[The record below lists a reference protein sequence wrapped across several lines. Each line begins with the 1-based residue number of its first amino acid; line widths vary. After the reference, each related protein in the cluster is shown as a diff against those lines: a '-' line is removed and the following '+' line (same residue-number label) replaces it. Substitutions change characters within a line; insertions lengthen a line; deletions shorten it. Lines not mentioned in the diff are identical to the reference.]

1 MSKDNVSGIGTEM
14 EKWADPAMYH
24 AEEMPGKTDAVGMI
38 TPSVKLINMT
48 PDPLG
53 SIGAMTAMYEG
64 RVIRSLRDL
73 TMADRERY
81 FDQVHRTHLKAPFES
96 VTMHF
101 LLEGVTRAFTHQLV
115 RQRTAV
121 YAQES
126 MRFAV
131 KEHIDE
137 EVALPPSLAALPA
150 DSPARRLWQ
159 QGVNKIDDVYHAL
172 VASGIPAED
181 ARGLL
186 PTNITTRVHYI
197 TNYRALLE
205 HAGNRLCTQ
214 AQFEWRLVFAGIA
227 KAIRSYVAPGTYGT
241 DAGLAWKY
249 AEGWQHEALA
259 THLAPICYQ
268 LGKCQFQAD
277 FDRSCSIRERVEEL
291 SGLGVPSSEWRDS
304 GSYLE
309 EPGKEP
315 RSLDIHPAEW
325 LADPGAAR

>member
-1 MSKDNVSGIGTEM
+1 MSGTDIER
-14 EKWADPAMYH
+14 WADKAMYA
-24 AEEMPGKTDAVGMI
+24 AEEMPGKGDVPGVI
-38 TPSVKLINMT
+38 QPSVTLLTMT

-53 SIGAMTAMYEG
+53 AIGAMTAMYEG
-64 RVIRSLRDL
+64 RVIRKLSQLS
-73 TMADRERY
+73 TADRERY
-81 FDQVHRTHLKAPFES
+81 FDQIHRTHLKAPFEA

-131 KEHIDE
+131 KENIDE
-137 EVALPPSLAALPA
+137 EVALPPSLAALPGDA
-150 DSPARRLWQ
+150 VGRRLWQ
-159 QGVNKIDDVYHAL
+159 QAVNKIDDVYHAL
-172 VASGIPAED
+172 VASGVPAED

-186 PTNITTRVHYI
+186 PTNITTRVHYV

-214 AQFEWRLVFAGIA
+214 AQFEWRVVFAGIA
-227 KAIRSYVAPGTYGT
+227 KAIRRYVAPGTAGT

-259 THLAPICYQ
+259 AHLAPICYQ
-268 LGKCQFQAD
+268 LGSCQYQSD
-277 FDRSCSIRERVEEL
+277 LDRSCSIRDRVDNFAAAGIP
-291 SGLGVPSSEWRDS
+291 SNGWHSDGWVDKDRNPLGA
-304 GSYLE
+304 
-309 EPGKEP
+309 
-315 RSLDIHPAEW
+315 IHPAEW